1 MEPGLNY
8 LPTNPIMSP
17 NINTFKLLSSFI
29 LAYTNC
35 QFYFLN
41 HGKTERA
48 FVYFA
53 FLLTKFEKFYGS
65 TSHDFKSYKVLRIF
79 PFSNKCVPF
88 LSVKSRIK
96 THFLVI

>member
-8 LPTNPIMSP
+8 LPTNPIMSS
-17 NINTFKLLSSFI
+17 NINTFKLLSTFI
-29 LAYTNC
+29 LAH
-35 QFYFLN
+35 QFYSFN
-41 HGKTERA
+41 HENTERA

-53 FLLTKFEKFYGS
+53 FLQTKFEKFYGS
-65 TSHDFKSYKVLRIF
+65 TSHDFESYKVSRIF

-96 THFLVI
+96 THFTLDI